1 MTRGSQMSFT
11 DLKITELRKVADSF
25 AIDASEL
32 KTKQE
37 IIAALEEEGIS
48 YQMYAKFDNAEK
60 QDIEVP
66 EFEKQKREK
75 KIMSKTANQVLVK
88 MERNNHSYQVGVFQ
102 FTQEHPFLAMSE
114 ADAQKIFDTEQ
125 GFRLATPRE
134 AQEYYA

>member
-1 MTRGSQMSFT
+1 MSFT

-25 AIDASEL
+25 AIDVAEL

-66 EFEKQKREK
+66 EFEKKKRES
-75 KIMSKTANQVLVK
+75 KIMKTTAQVLVK
-88 MERNNHSYQVGVFQ
+88 MERNNHSYQVGGFE
-102 FTQEHPFLAMSE
+102 FTQEHPFVAMSE
-114 ADAQKIFDTEQ
+114 TQAQNIFDTQQ

-134 AQEYYA
+134 AQEYYG

>member
-1 MTRGSQMSFT
+1 MSFT
-11 DLKITELRKVADSF
+11 DLKVTELRKVADSF
-25 AIDASEL
+25 AIDASGL
-32 KTKQE
+32 KTKPE
-37 IIAALEEEGIS
+37 IIAALQEEGIT

-66 EFEKQKREK
+66 EIEKKKRES
-75 KIMSKTANQVLVK
+75 KIMNKTANQVLVK
-88 MERNNHSYQVGVFQ
+88 MERNNHSYQIGLYQ

-114 ADAQKIFDTEQ
+114 GEAQRIFDTEA

>member
-1 MTRGSQMSFT
+1 MSFT
-11 DLKITELRKVADSF
+11 DLKVTELRKVADSF
-25 AIDASEL
+25 AIDASGL
-32 KTKQE
+32 KTKPE
-37 IIAALEEEGIS
+37 IIAALQEEGIT

-66 EFEKQKREK
+66 EIEKKKRES
-75 KIMSKTANQVLVK
+75 KIMNKTANQVLVK
-88 MERNNHSYQVGVFQ
+88 MERNNHSYQVGLYQ

-114 ADAQKIFDTEQ
+114 GEAQRIFDTEA

>member
-1 MTRGSQMSFT
+1 MSFT

-25 AIDASEL
+25 AIDASGL
-32 KTKQE
+32 KTKPE
-37 IIAALEEEGIS
+37 IIAALQEEGIT
-48 YQMYAKFDNAEK
+48 YQMYAKFDTAEK

-66 EFEKQKREK
+66 EIEKKKRES
-75 KIMSKTANQVLVK
+75 KIMGKTANQVLVK
-88 MERNNHSYQVGVFQ
+88 MERNNHSYQVGVYQ

-114 ADAQKIFDTEQ
+114 SEAQKIFDTEA

>member
-1 MTRGSQMSFT
+1 MSFT
-11 DLKITELRKVADSF
+11 DLKVTELRKVADSF

-37 IIAALEEEGIS
+37 IIAALEEEGITW
-48 YQMYAKFDNAEK
+48 QMYNKFDNAEK
-60 QDIEVP
+60 QDIEIP
-66 EFEKQKREK
+66 EVEKKKRES

-88 MERNNHSYQVGVFQ
+88 MERNNHSYQSGVYT
-102 FTQEHPFLAMSE
+102 FTQEHPFIAMSE
-114 ADAQKIFDTEQ
+114 DEAQNIFDKEE

>member
-1 MTRGSQMSFT
+1 MSFT
-11 DLKITELRKVADSF
+11 DLKVTELRKVADSF
-25 AIDASEL
+25 AIDTSEL

-37 IIAALEEEGIS
+37 IIAILEEEGIS

-60 QDIEVP
+60 EDIKIP
-66 EFEKQKREK
+66 EIEKKKRENE
-75 KIMSKTANQVLVK
+75 IMSKTANQVLVK
-88 MERNNHSYQVGVFQ
+88 MERNNHSYQVGFHV

-114 ADAQKIFDTEQ
+114 TEAQKIFDTEQ